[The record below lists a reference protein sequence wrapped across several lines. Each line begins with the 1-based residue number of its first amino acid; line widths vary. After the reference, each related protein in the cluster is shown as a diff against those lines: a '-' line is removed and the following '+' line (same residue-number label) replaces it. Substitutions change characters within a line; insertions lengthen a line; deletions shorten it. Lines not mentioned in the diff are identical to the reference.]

1 MAKSEKHWIMT
12 VSHINI
18 NQISDKEYKEKQ
30 PDKQPIKNRKSKYD
44 RPALKQEFMQSDV
57 DEVKVFIESKFSG
70 KRNWTIDRNTRWWT
84 KEKQRYKQKLAEK
97 AIAKSLE
104 KQANQLS
111 AKIPLDR
118 LVRMKSDFFDLI
130 DQAIDT
136 MMNQENVEI
145 DKVIKW
151 LNAIKTEL
159 WEPTTVAK
167 NENENRERIEAI
179 NIVIWPQHIDKLQKK
194 D

>member
-1 MAKSEKHWIMT
+1 MKTEKKWIMT
-12 VSHINI
+12 VSHINTK
-18 NQISDKEYKEKQ
+18 QLSEKEYKEKQ

-57 DEVKVFIESKFSG
+57 DEVQAFLRWKFGEKLATSSM
-70 KRNWTIDRNTRWWT
+70 KNNCKWRV

-136 MMNQENVEI
+136 MMSQENVEI

-179 NIVIWPQHIDKLQKK
+179 NIVIWPQDLQKK
-194 D
+194 

>member
-1 MAKSEKHWIMT
+1 MNKEKHWIMT
-12 VSHINI
+12 IDRINI
-18 NQISDKEYKEKQ
+18 KQLSEKEYKEKQ

-44 RPALKQEFMQSDV
+44 RPALKQEFIQSDI
-57 DEVKVFIESKFSG
+57 DEVKVFIESKFGG
-70 KRNWTIDRNTRWWT
+70 KWNWTIDRNTRWWT

-104 KQANQLS
+104 KQASQLS

-136 MMNQENVEI
+136 MMSQENVEI

-159 WEPTTVAK
+159 WEPTSVSK

-179 NIVIWPQHIDKLQKK
+179 NIVIWPQHIDKLQKN

>member
-30 PDKQPIKNRKSKYD
+30 PDKQPIKQWKYKYD
-44 RPALKQEFMQSDV
+44 YAALKQEFMQSEIEDTR
-57 DEVKVFIESKFSG
+57 EFIRQRLG
-70 KRNWTIDRNTRWWT
+70 KDTAKNKQLATKTKWWT

-136 MMNQENVEI
+136 MMSQKNVEI

-179 NIVIWPQHIDKLQKK
+179 NIVIWPQDLQKK
-194 D
+194 

>member
-1 MAKSEKHWIMT
+1 MNKEKHWIMT
-12 VSHINI
+12 IDRINI
-18 NQISDKEYKEKQ
+18 KQLSEKEYKEKQ
-30 PDKQPIKNRKSKYD
+30 PDKQPIKQWKSKYD
-44 RPALKQEFMQSDV
+44 YAVLKQEFMQSDI
-57 DEVKVFIESKFSG
+57 DDTREFIKQRLG
-70 KRNWTIDRNTRWWT
+70 KDTAKNNQLARKTTWWT

-136 MMNQENVEI
+136 MMAQDNVEI

-159 WEPTTVAK
+159 WEPTSVSK
-167 NENENRERIEAI
+167 NENENKEKIESI
-179 NIVIWPQHIDKLQKK
+179 SIIVQAKQK
-194 D
+194 